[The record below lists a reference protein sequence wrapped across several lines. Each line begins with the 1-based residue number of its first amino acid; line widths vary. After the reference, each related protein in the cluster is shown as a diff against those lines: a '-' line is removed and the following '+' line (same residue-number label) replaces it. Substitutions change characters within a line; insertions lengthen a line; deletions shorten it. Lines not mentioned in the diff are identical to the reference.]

1 MGQVCPAPFNG
12 TGLPRALV
20 RGLVLILRD
29 DFAVGGPEV
38 GVAQQTPVPVG
49 GRDTLPQPLAGLL
62 APGASGE
69 GDDRARPAKATT
81 GRVRRRRRPGASGG
95 TGPAKPTACSNILS
109 WRRNTN
115 DQSSSSQSS
124 SSQSSSSQSSSSQSS
139 SSSSTSPS
147 AGGISV
153 CARGGISV
161 CARGGRDLAFFSHSA
176 SVRRLMPEQN

>member
-1 MGQVCPAPFNG
+1 MGQVCPAPFNV

-62 APGASGE
+62 APVAHGE

-81 GRVRRRRRPGASGG
+81 GRVRRHRASQ
-95 TGPAKPTACSNILS
+95 T
-109 WRRNTN
+109 
-115 DQSSSSQSS
+115 
-124 SSQSSSSQSSSSQSS
+124 
-139 SSSSTSPS
+139 
-147 AGGISV
+147 
-153 CARGGISV
+153 
-161 CARGGRDLAFFSHSA
+161 H
-176 SVRRLMPEQN
+176 RLF